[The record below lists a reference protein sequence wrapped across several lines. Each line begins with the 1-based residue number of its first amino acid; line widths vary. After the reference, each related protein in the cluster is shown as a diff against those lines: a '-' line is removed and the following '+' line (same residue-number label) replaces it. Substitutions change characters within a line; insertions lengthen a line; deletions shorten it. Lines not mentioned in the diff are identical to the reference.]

1 MSDSTPPIIGLMGPT
16 AAGKTELAVQ
26 LAQRLPLHLISV
38 DSVMVF
44 RGMDIGSGKP
54 DSDTL
59 RRYPHA
65 LVDIRDPSEPWS
77 AGDFVRLAAGEIERA
92 QAGGRIPLL
101 VGGTMLYFQSLLRGL
116 APAPPVSPER
126 RLELR
131 QRAKEQGWPALH
143 RQLRRLDPASAAR
156 IGPEDAQRLERALG
170 VVLDSGETLTDW
182 LARQQS
188 TLPGQTP
195 VLLLSLEHARPVL
208 HQRLQ
213 LRLDAMMAAGLLA
226 EVERLH
232 ARPDLHSGLPAMRA
246 IGYRQIWH
254 WLEHKGDSEATVRE
268 RILAAT
274 RTHLR
279 RQENWLRRFPE
290 RTAIN
295 DMDSCLRTLRTQL
308 PRAYQT
314 HIGAK

>member
-1 MSDSTPPIIGLMGPT
+1 MGPT

-143 RQLRRLDPASAAR
+143 RQLQRLDPASAAR

-188 TLPGQTP
+188 ILPGQAS
-195 VLLLSLEHARPVL
+195 VLLLSLEHPRPVL

-226 EVERLH
+226 EVERLR

-254 WLEHKGDSEATVRE
+254 WLEHKDDSEATVRE

-290 RTAIN
+290 RTAIA
-295 DMDSCLRTLRTQL
+295 DMDSCLRTLRAQL